1 MFFIHAGLN
10 LLSRDLDSQQQRV
23 FHFLSLTETIIL
35 PFLLFIIIIFFVL
48 AELKA
53 LNSSFLFICLT
64 LTLEVATT
72 K

>member
-1 MFFIHAGLN
+1 MFFIYAGLI
-10 LLSRDLDSQQQRV
+10 LLSRDLDSQQRV

-35 PFLLFIIIIFFVL
+35 PFLLFIIIILFVL

-53 LNSSFLFICLT
+53 LNTSFLFICLT